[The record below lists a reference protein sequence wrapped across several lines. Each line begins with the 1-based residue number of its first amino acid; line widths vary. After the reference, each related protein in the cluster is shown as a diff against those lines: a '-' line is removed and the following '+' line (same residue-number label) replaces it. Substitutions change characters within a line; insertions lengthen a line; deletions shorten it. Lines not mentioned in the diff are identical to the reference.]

1 MTFLWGRLHET
12 RLEDPGLHCASP
24 LDCLNEGLLSKPD
37 VARAFV
43 GASSKYRVI
52 SRSIVGGLKRSP

>member
-24 LDCLNEGLLSKPD
+24 LDCLNEGLRSNQMLHGPLLAHRVNTVSYP
-37 VARAFV
+37 
-43 GASSKYRVI
+43 GA
-52 SRSIVGGLKRSP
+52 